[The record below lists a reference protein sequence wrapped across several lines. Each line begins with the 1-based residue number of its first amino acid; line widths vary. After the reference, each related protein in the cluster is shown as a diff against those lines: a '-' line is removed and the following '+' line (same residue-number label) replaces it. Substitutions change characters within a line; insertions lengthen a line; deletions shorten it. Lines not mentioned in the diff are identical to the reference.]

1 MFTEEDLISQCGS
14 PTYVAP
20 EVLMCKKPYDQAVDM
35 WAIGVVSYVMYEKT
49 TQKTILTDF

>member
-1 MFTEEDLISQCGS
+1 MFTEEDLISQCGRYKSLPIITLNFIS

-35 WAIGVVSYVMYEKT
+35 WAIGVVCYVM
-49 TQKTILTDF
+49 